1 MVGFKNLEMVVLL
14 VAGKISLIK
23 FAFFALLSN
32 SYSKR
37 VNGGNSQRVLE
48 VKVPVN

>member
-1 MVGFKNLEMVVLL
+1 MDGFKSLEMVVLL
-14 VAGKISLIK
+14 VAGKTSLIK